1 MILPTINFTII
12 IIIITSTMFLTVL
25 KDNAYTVIIHHDY
38 RLIQPGNVFSG
49 CSFASALS
57 LSADTVNY

>member
-1 MILPTINFTII
+1 MILPTINFT
-12 IIIITSTMFLTVL
+12 IIITSTMFLTVL
-25 KDNAYTVIIHHDY
+25 KDNAYTVSIHHDY

-57 LSADTVNY
+57 LSADTVKY